1 MAWQPT
7 STAISPLE
15 IECARAWIRVGLRQ
29 ERPRASIRRSDGAAT
44 PGTEP
49 SMSAV
54 QSHKSRIR
62 QSWPAKSTQLHLKM
76 TSSRLGREAT
86 PPS

>member
-1 MAWQPT
+1 MGDVPAAAVVAWLAIQRSRIAWQPT
-7 STAISPLE
+7 LTAISPVE
-15 IECARAWIRVGLRQ
+15 IEYARDRIRVGLRQ
-29 ERPRASIRRSDGAAT
+29 ERPRASIRRSEGAAT

-62 QSWPAKSTQLHLKM
+62 QSWPA
-76 TSSRLGREAT
+76 
-86 PPS
+86 